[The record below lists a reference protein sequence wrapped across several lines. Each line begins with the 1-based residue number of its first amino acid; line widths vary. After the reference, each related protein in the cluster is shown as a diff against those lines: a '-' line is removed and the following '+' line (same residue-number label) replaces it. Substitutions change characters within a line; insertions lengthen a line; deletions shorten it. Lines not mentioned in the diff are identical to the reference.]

1 MEVIKGYV
9 DHFLYYNESNTYGV
23 LELDTEDDDV
33 ICTGRFPGLTEGETI
48 EVSGEWVDH
57 PTYGVQLKVLNY
69 EIIEPT
75 DILDM
80 ERYLASGAIKG
91 IGPSTAKKI
100 IKHFGEDTFRIIE
113 EEPERLSEIK
123 GITER
128 KAISIATQ
136 MSERHELRNVVMFMQ
151 KYGISNSMAI
161 KLYDEYG
168 SQIKSIIL
176 NNPYKLAREVN
187 GIGFKRADEIAAKT
201 GVKLDSEFRIQ
212 CGIIHCLKEASTD
225 GHTYLPREELI
236 RSAYELLGVCESD
249 IERQLD
255 ELKIERQ
262 LIEVKSE
269 DRLNIYLTEYY
280 QIEKNCAVKLLTLAR
295 YSDRISASELDSEIK
310 SIESELDIELHDLQR
325 EAVIKALSE
334 GLFILT
340 GGPGTGKTTTIKSII
355 SGLERR
361 NLRFVLAAPTG
372 RAAKRMS
379 ETTGYEA
386 STIHRLLSI
395 KHNPEERADAYFEM
409 NEDNPLDVDAVI
421 IDEASMVD
429 ILLFNS
435 LLKAISPGCKLI
447 IVGDSN
453 QLPSVAPGQ
462 VLKDMLDSGV
472 CPNVE
477 LKYIFRQSNES
488 HIVTY
493 AHMINNGE
501 QIDFTTKYE
510 DFFLLKRDNYEEIRQ
525 ALLYLICEKLPKHF
539 NTSPMQIQV
548 LTPMKKGALG
558 VWELNRILQECIN
571 PPSDKKVELEYGEN
585 IFRVGDKVMQTKNN
599 YDMEWN
605 IMSTY
610 GISAQ
615 RGKGVFNGDIGII
628 DHINKPSR
636 LIKITFD
643 DGREAEYSYETLEE
657 LELAYAIT
665 IHKSQGSEYPVVIMP
680 LLGGPRSLLY
690 RNLLYTGV
698 TRAKDCV
705 VILGS
710 ENTVK
715 EMIRC
720 ENENRRYTGL
730 AARIGEVEGI

>member
-269 DRLNIYLTEYY
+269 DRLNIYLSEYY
-280 QIEKNCAVKLLTLAR
+280 QIEKNCAVKLLTLTR
-295 YSDRISASELDSEIK
+295 YSDRISASELDREIK

-429 ILLFNS
+429 IFLFNS

-453 QLPSVAPGQ
+453 QLPSVGPGQ

-599 YDMEWN
+599 YDMEWD

-636 LIKITFD
+636 LIRITFD

>member
-23 LELDTEDDDV
+23 LELNTEDDDV

-453 QLPSVAPGQ
+453 QLPSVGPGQ

-599 YDMEWN
+599 YDMEWD

>member
-136 MSERHELRNVVMFMQ
+136 MSERHELRNAVMFMQ

-168 SQIKSIIL
+168 SQIKNIIL

-201 GVKLDSEFRIQ
+201 GVRLDSEFRIQ
-212 CGIIHCLKEASTD
+212 CGIIHCLKEATGD

-236 RSAYELLGVCESD
+236 QSAYELLGVYESD

-255 ELKIERQ
+255 ELRIERQ

-269 DRLNIYLTEYY
+269 DRLNIYLSEYY
-280 QIEKNCAVKLLTLAR
+280 NIEKSCAVKLLTLTG
-295 YSDRISASELDSEIK
+295 YSDRISASELDREIK

-453 QLPSVAPGQ
+453 QLPSVGPGQ

-599 YDMEWN
+599 YDMEWD

-636 LIKITFD
+636 LIRITFD

>member
-1 MEVIKGYV
+1 M
-9 DHFLYYNESNTYGV
+9 

-269 DRLNIYLTEYY
+269 DRLNIYLSEYY
-280 QIEKNCAVKLLTLAR
+280 QIEKNCAVKLLTLTR
-295 YSDRISASELDSEIK
+295 YSDRISASELDREIK

-429 ILLFNS
+429 IFLFNS

-453 QLPSVAPGQ
+453 QLPSVGPGQ

-636 LIKITFD
+636 LIRITFD

>member
-269 DRLNIYLTEYY
+269 DRLNIYLSEYY
-280 QIEKNCAVKLLTLAR
+280 QIEKNCAVKLLTLTR
-295 YSDRISASELDSEIK
+295 YSDRISASELDREIK

-435 LLKAISPGCKLI
+435 LLKAITPGCKLI

-453 QLPSVAPGQ
+453 QLPSVGPGQ

-599 YDMEWN
+599 YDMEWD

-636 LIKITFD
+636 LIRITFD

>member
-269 DRLNIYLTEYY
+269 DRLNIYLSEYY
-280 QIEKNCAVKLLTLAR
+280 QIEKNCAVKLLTLTR
-295 YSDRISASELDSEIK
+295 YSDRISASELDREIK

-429 ILLFNS
+429 IFLFNS

-453 QLPSVAPGQ
+453 QLPSVGPGQ

-539 NTSPMQIQV
+539 NTNPMQIQV

-558 VWELNRILQECIN
+558 VWELNRILQEYIN

-599 YDMEWN
+599 YDMEWD

>member
-269 DRLNIYLTEYY
+269 DRLNIYLSEYY
-280 QIEKNCAVKLLTLAR
+280 QIEKNCAVKLLTLTR

-429 ILLFNS
+429 IFLFNS

-453 QLPSVAPGQ
+453 QLPSVGPGQ

-599 YDMEWN
+599 YDMEWD

>member
-269 DRLNIYLTEYY
+269 DRLNIYLSEYY
-280 QIEKNCAVKLLTLAR
+280 QIEKNCAVKLLTLTR
-295 YSDRISASELDSEIK
+295 YSDRISASELDREIK

-429 ILLFNS
+429 IFLFNS

-447 IVGDSN
+447 IVGDPN
-453 QLPSVAPGQ
+453 QLPSVGPGQ

-599 YDMEWN
+599 YDMEWD

-615 RGKGVFNGDIGII
+615 RGKGVFNGEIGII

-636 LIKITFD
+636 LIRITFD
-643 DGREAEYSYETLEE
+643 DGSEAEYSYETLEE

>member
-280 QIEKNCAVKLLTLAR
+280 QIEKNCAVKLLTLTR

-453 QLPSVAPGQ
+453 QLPSVGPGQ

-599 YDMEWN
+599 YDMEWD

>member
-269 DRLNIYLTEYY
+269 DRLNIYLSEYY
-280 QIEKNCAVKLLTLAR
+280 QIEKNCAVKLLTLTR
-295 YSDRISASELDSEIK
+295 YSDRISASELDREIK

-429 ILLFNS
+429 IFLFNS

-453 QLPSVAPGQ
+453 QLPSVGPGQ

-558 VWELNRILQECIN
+558 VWELNRILQEYIN

>member
-269 DRLNIYLTEYY
+269 DRLNIYLSEYY
-280 QIEKNCAVKLLTLAR
+280 QIEKNCAVKLLTLTR
-295 YSDRISASELDSEIK
+295 YSDKISASELDREIK

-325 EAVIKALSE
+325 EAVVKALSE

-429 ILLFNS
+429 IFLFNS

-453 QLPSVAPGQ
+453 QLPSVGPGQ

-501 QIDFTTKYE
+501 QIDFTIKYE

-636 LIKITFD
+636 LIRITFD

>member
-262 LIEVKSE
+262 LIDVKSE
-269 DRLNIYLTEYY
+269 DRLNIYLSEYY
-280 QIEKNCAVKLLTLAR
+280 QIEKNCAVKLLTLTR
-295 YSDRISASELDSEIK
+295 YSDRISASELDREIK

-325 EAVIKALSE
+325 EAVVKALSE

-429 ILLFNS
+429 IFLFNS

-453 QLPSVAPGQ
+453 QLPSVGPGQ

-558 VWELNRILQECIN
+558 VWELNRILQEYIN

-599 YDMEWN
+599 YDMEWD

-636 LIKITFD
+636 LIRITFD

>member
-201 GVKLDSEFRIQ
+201 GVKQDSEFRIQ

-269 DRLNIYLTEYY
+269 DRLNIYLSEYY
-280 QIEKNCAVKLLTLAR
+280 QIEKNCAVKLLTLTR
-295 YSDRISASELDSEIK
+295 YSDRISASELDREIK

-429 ILLFNS
+429 IFLFNS

-453 QLPSVAPGQ
+453 QLPSVGPGQ

-599 YDMEWN
+599 YDMEWD

-636 LIKITFD
+636 LIRITFD

>member
-225 GHTYLPREELI
+225 GHTYLPREDLI

-269 DRLNIYLTEYY
+269 DRLNIYLSEYY
-280 QIEKNCAVKLLTLAR
+280 QIEKNCAVKLLTLTR
-295 YSDRISASELDSEIK
+295 YSDRISASELDREIK

-453 QLPSVAPGQ
+453 QLPSVGPGQ

-599 YDMEWN
+599 YDMEWD

-636 LIKITFD
+636 LIRITFD

>member
-269 DRLNIYLTEYY
+269 DRLNIYLSEYY

-453 QLPSVAPGQ
+453 QLPSVGPGQ

>member
-269 DRLNIYLTEYY
+269 DRLNIYLSEYY

-429 ILLFNS
+429 IFLFNS

-453 QLPSVAPGQ
+453 QLPSVGPGQ

>member
-269 DRLNIYLTEYY
+269 DRLNIYLSEYY
-280 QIEKNCAVKLLTLAR
+280 QIEKNCAVKLLTLTR
-295 YSDRISASELDSEIK
+295 YSDRISASELDREIK

-435 LLKAISPGCKLI
+435 LLKAITPGCKLI

-453 QLPSVAPGQ
+453 QLPSVGPGQ

-599 YDMEWN
+599 YDMEWD

>member
-91 IGPSTAKKI
+91 IGLSTAKKI

-136 MSERHELRNVVMFMQ
+136 MSERHELRNVVMFLQ

-269 DRLNIYLTEYY
+269 DRLNIYLSEYY
-280 QIEKNCAVKLLTLAR
+280 QIEKNCAVKLLTLTR
-295 YSDRISASELDSEIK
+295 YSDKISASELDREIK

-325 EAVIKALSE
+325 EAVVKALSE

-429 ILLFNS
+429 IFLFNS

-453 QLPSVAPGQ
+453 QLPSVGPGQ

-599 YDMEWN
+599 YDMEWD

-636 LIKITFD
+636 LIRITFD

>member
-269 DRLNIYLTEYY
+269 DRLNIYLSEYY
-280 QIEKNCAVKLLTLAR
+280 QIEKNCAVKLLTLTR

-429 ILLFNS
+429 IFLFNS

-453 QLPSVAPGQ
+453 QLPSVGPGQ

-539 NTSPMQIQV
+539 NTNPMQIQV

-599 YDMEWN
+599 YDMEWD

>member
-429 ILLFNS
+429 IFLFNS

-453 QLPSVAPGQ
+453 QLPSVGPGQ

-599 YDMEWN
+599 YDMEWD

-636 LIKITFD
+636 LIRITFD

>member
-23 LELDTEDDDV
+23 LELDTEEDDV

-48 EVSGEWVDH
+48 EVNGEWVDH
-57 PTYGVQLKVLNY
+57 PTYGVQLRVISY

-136 MSERHELRNVVMFMQ
+136 MSERHELRNAVMFMQ

-168 SQIKSIIL
+168 SQIKNIIL

-201 GVKLDSEFRIQ
+201 GVRLDSEFRIQ
-212 CGIIHCLKEASTD
+212 CGIIHCLKEATGD

-236 RSAYELLGVCESD
+236 QSAYELLGVYESD

-255 ELKIERQ
+255 ELRIERQ

-269 DRLNIYLTEYY
+269 DRLNIYLSEYY
-280 QIEKNCAVKLLTLAR
+280 NIEKSCAVKLLTLTG
-295 YSDRISASELDSEIK
+295 YSERISASELDREIK
-310 SIESELDIELHDLQR
+310 SIEAELDIELHDLQR
-325 EAVIKALSE
+325 EAVVKALSE

-386 STIHRLLSI
+386 CTIHRLLNI

-429 ILLFNS
+429 IFLFNS
-435 LLKAISPGCKLI
+435 LLKAISPGTKLI

-453 QLPSVAPGQ
+453 QLPSVGPGQ
-462 VLKDMLDSGV
+462 VLKDILDAGV

-501 QIDFTTKYE
+501 KIDFTKKYE
-510 DFFLLKRDNYEEIRQ
+510 DFFLLKRENYEEIRQ

-539 NTSPMQIQV
+539 NTSPQQIQV

-571 PPSDKKVELEYGEN
+571 PPSAGKAELEYGEN

-628 DHINKPSR
+628 SHINKPSR
-636 LIKITFD
+636 LIRITFD

-710 ENTVK
+710 ENTVC

-730 AARIGEVEGI
+730 AERIGEVEGI

>member
-1 MEVIKGYV
+1 M
-9 DHFLYYNESNTYGV
+9 
-23 LELDTEDDDV
+23 
-33 ICTGRFPGLTEGETI
+33 
-48 EVSGEWVDH
+48 
-57 PTYGVQLKVLNY
+57 LNC

-269 DRLNIYLTEYY
+269 DRLNIYLSEYY
-280 QIEKNCAVKLLTLAR
+280 QIEKNCAVKLLTLTR
-295 YSDRISASELDSEIK
+295 YSDKISASELDREIK

-429 ILLFNS
+429 IFLFNS

-453 QLPSVAPGQ
+453 QLPSVGPGQ

-539 NTSPMQIQV
+539 NTNPMQIQV

-558 VWELNRILQECIN
+558 VWEVNRILQECIN

-599 YDMEWN
+599 YDMEWD

-636 LIKITFD
+636 LIRITFD

>member
-136 MSERHELRNVVMFMQ
+136 MSERHELRNVVMFLQ

-269 DRLNIYLTEYY
+269 DRLNIYLSEYY
-280 QIEKNCAVKLLTLAR
+280 QIEKNCAVKLLTLTR
-295 YSDRISASELDSEIK
+295 YSDKISASELDREIK

-325 EAVIKALSE
+325 EAVVKALSE

-340 GGPGTGKTTTIKSII
+340 GGRGTGKTTTIKSII

-429 ILLFNS
+429 IFLFNS

-453 QLPSVAPGQ
+453 QLPSVGPGQ

-599 YDMEWN
+599 YDMEWD

-636 LIKITFD
+636 LIRITFD

>member
-136 MSERHELRNVVMFMQ
+136 MSERHELRNVVMFLQ

-269 DRLNIYLTEYY
+269 DRLNIYLSEYY
-280 QIEKNCAVKLLTLAR
+280 KIEKNCAVKLLTLTR
-295 YSDRISASELDSEIK
+295 YSDKISASELDREIK

-325 EAVIKALSE
+325 EAVVKALSE

-429 ILLFNS
+429 IFLFNS

-453 QLPSVAPGQ
+453 QLPSVGPGQ

-599 YDMEWN
+599 YDMEWD

-636 LIKITFD
+636 LIRITFD

>member
-136 MSERHELRNVVMFMQ
+136 MSERHELRNVVMFLQ

-269 DRLNIYLTEYY
+269 DRLNIYLSEYY
-280 QIEKNCAVKLLTLAR
+280 QIEKNCAVKLLTLTR
-295 YSDRISASELDSEIK
+295 YSDRISASELDREIK

-429 ILLFNS
+429 IFLFNS

-453 QLPSVAPGQ
+453 QLPSVGPGQ

-636 LIKITFD
+636 LIRITFD

>member
-269 DRLNIYLTEYY
+269 DRLNIYLSEYY
-280 QIEKNCAVKLLTLAR
+280 QIEKNCAVKLLTLTR
-295 YSDRISASELDSEIK
+295 YSDRISASELDREIK

-325 EAVIKALSE
+325 EAVIKALSQ

-429 ILLFNS
+429 IFLFNS

-453 QLPSVAPGQ
+453 QLPSVGPGQ

-599 YDMEWN
+599 YDMEWD

>member
-136 MSERHELRNVVMFMQ
+136 MSERHELRNVVMFLQ

-269 DRLNIYLTEYY
+269 DRLNIYLSEYY
-280 QIEKNCAVKLLTLAR
+280 QIEKNCAVKLLTLTR
-295 YSDRISASELDSEIK
+295 YSDKISASELDREIK

-325 EAVIKALSE
+325 EAVVKALSE

-429 ILLFNS
+429 IFLFNS

-453 QLPSVAPGQ
+453 QLPSVGPGQ

-636 LIKITFD
+636 LIRITFD

>member
-269 DRLNIYLTEYY
+269 DRLNIYLSEYY
-280 QIEKNCAVKLLTLAR
+280 QIEKNCAVKLLTLTR
-295 YSDRISASELDSEIK
+295 YSDKISASELDREIK

-325 EAVIKALSE
+325 EAVVKALSE

-429 ILLFNS
+429 IFLFNS

-453 QLPSVAPGQ
+453 QLPSVGPGQ

-599 YDMEWN
+599 YDMEWD

-636 LIKITFD
+636 LIRITFD

>member
-136 MSERHELRNVVMFMQ
+136 MSERHELRNVVMFLQ

-161 KLYDEYG
+161 KLFDEYG

-269 DRLNIYLTEYY
+269 DRLNIYLSEYY

-295 YSDRISASELDSEIK
+295 YSDRISASELDREIK

-325 EAVIKALSE
+325 EAVVKALSE

-429 ILLFNS
+429 IFLFNS

-453 QLPSVAPGQ
+453 QLPSVGPGQ

-501 QIDFTTKYE
+501 QIDFTIKYE

>member
-136 MSERHELRNVVMFMQ
+136 MSERHELRNVVMFLQ

-269 DRLNIYLTEYY
+269 DRLNIYLSEYY
-280 QIEKNCAVKLLTLAR
+280 QIEKNCAVKLLTLTR
-295 YSDRISASELDSEIK
+295 YSDKISASELDREIK

-325 EAVIKALSE
+325 EAVVKALSE
-334 GLFILT
+334 GMFILT

-429 ILLFNS
+429 IFLFNS

-453 QLPSVAPGQ
+453 QLPSVGPGQ

-571 PPSDKKVELEYGEN
+571 PPSDKKVELDYGEN

-599 YDMEWN
+599 YDMEWD

-636 LIKITFD
+636 LIRITFD

>member
-269 DRLNIYLTEYY
+269 DRLNIYLSEYY

-429 ILLFNS
+429 IFLFNS

-453 QLPSVAPGQ
+453 QLPSVGPGQ

-539 NTSPMQIQV
+539 NTNPMQIQV

-636 LIKITFD
+636 LIRITFD

>member
-269 DRLNIYLTEYY
+269 DRLNIYLSEYY

-429 ILLFNS
+429 IFLFNS

-453 QLPSVAPGQ
+453 QLPSVGPGQ

-501 QIDFTTKYE
+501 QIDFTIKYE

-539 NTSPMQIQV
+539 NTRPMQIQV

-599 YDMEWN
+599 YDMEWD

-636 LIKITFD
+636 LIRITFD

>member
-136 MSERHELRNVVMFMQ
+136 MSERHELRNVVMFLQ

-269 DRLNIYLTEYY
+269 DRLNIYLSEYY
-280 QIEKNCAVKLLTLAR
+280 QIEKNCAVKLLTLTR

-429 ILLFNS
+429 IFLFNS

-453 QLPSVAPGQ
+453 QLPSVGPGQ

>member
-225 GHTYLPREELI
+225 GHTYLPREKLI

-269 DRLNIYLTEYY
+269 DRLNIYLSEYY
-280 QIEKNCAVKLLTLAR
+280 QIEKNCAVKLLTLTR
-295 YSDRISASELDSEIK
+295 YSDRISASELDREIK

-395 KHNPEERADAYFEM
+395 KHNPEERTDAYFEM

-429 ILLFNS
+429 IFLFNS

-453 QLPSVAPGQ
+453 QLPSVGPGQ

-636 LIKITFD
+636 LIRITFD

>member
-269 DRLNIYLTEYY
+269 DRLNIYLSEYY
-280 QIEKNCAVKLLTLAR
+280 QIEKNCAVKLLTLTR
-295 YSDRISASELDSEIK
+295 YSDRISASELDREIK

-325 EAVIKALSE
+325 EAVVKALSE

-429 ILLFNS
+429 IFLFNS

-453 QLPSVAPGQ
+453 QLPSVGPGQ

-501 QIDFTTKYE
+501 QIDFTIKYE

-599 YDMEWN
+599 YDMEWD

-636 LIKITFD
+636 LIRITFD

>member
-269 DRLNIYLTEYY
+269 DRLNIYLSEYY

-429 ILLFNS
+429 IFLFNS

-453 QLPSVAPGQ
+453 QLPSVGPGQ

-599 YDMEWN
+599 YDMEWD

-636 LIKITFD
+636 LIRITFD

>member
-1 MEVIKGYV
+1 M
-9 DHFLYYNESNTYGV
+9 

-136 MSERHELRNVVMFMQ
+136 MSERHELRNVVMFLQ

-161 KLYDEYG
+161 KLFDEYG

-269 DRLNIYLTEYY
+269 DRLNIYLSEYY

-295 YSDRISASELDSEIK
+295 YSDRISASELDREIK

-325 EAVIKALSE
+325 EAVVKALSE

-429 ILLFNS
+429 IFLFNS

-453 QLPSVAPGQ
+453 QLPSVGPGQ

-599 YDMEWN
+599 YDMEWD

>member
-269 DRLNIYLTEYY
+269 DRLNIYLSEYY
-280 QIEKNCAVKLLTLAR
+280 QIEKNCAVKLLTLTR

-453 QLPSVAPGQ
+453 QLPSVGPGQ

-599 YDMEWN
+599 YDMEWD

-636 LIKITFD
+636 LIRITFD

>member
-269 DRLNIYLTEYY
+269 DRLNIYLSEYY
-280 QIEKNCAVKLLTLAR
+280 QIEKNCAVKLLTLTR
-295 YSDRISASELDSEIK
+295 YSDRISASELDREIK

-429 ILLFNS
+429 IFLFNS

-453 QLPSVAPGQ
+453 QLPSVGPGQ

-599 YDMEWN
+599 YDMEWD

>member
-136 MSERHELRNVVMFMQ
+136 MSERHELRNVVMFLQ

-269 DRLNIYLTEYY
+269 DRLNIYLSEYY

-453 QLPSVAPGQ
+453 QLPSVGPGQ